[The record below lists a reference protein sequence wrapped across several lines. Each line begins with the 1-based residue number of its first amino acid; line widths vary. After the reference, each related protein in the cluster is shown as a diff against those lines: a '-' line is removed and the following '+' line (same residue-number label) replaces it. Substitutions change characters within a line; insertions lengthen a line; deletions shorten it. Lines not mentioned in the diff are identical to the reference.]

1 MLKKCYRLKNKYAFS
16 ATYKKKNIVADDY
29 FVMYLGKEKENED
42 YPTKFGFVVSKKIS
56 KRAVKRNK
64 IKRLA
69 REVVRLALKNT
80 AKEASLAILKRV
92 SVIILPRQKALGADF
107 SIVKNSIEN
116 LILKIS

>member
-29 FVMYLGKEKENED
+29 FVFYLGKEKENQE
-42 YPTKFGFVVSKKIS
+42 YPTRFGFVVSKKIS

-69 REVVRLALKNT
+69 REVVRLTLKDV
-80 AKEASLAILKRV
+80 ASERHKAISKHI
-92 SVIILPRQKALGADF
+92 SIIILPKPNALGAEF

-116 LILKIS
+116 LISKIS

>member
-29 FVMYLGKEKENED
+29 FVIYLGKEKEKQDN
-42 YPTKFGFVVSKKIS
+42 PTKFGFVVSKKIS

-69 REVVRLALKNT
+69 REVIRLTLKNP
-80 AKEASLAILKRV
+80 ESVQNRAISKHL
-92 SVIILPRQKALGADF
+92 SVIILPKQNALGAEF